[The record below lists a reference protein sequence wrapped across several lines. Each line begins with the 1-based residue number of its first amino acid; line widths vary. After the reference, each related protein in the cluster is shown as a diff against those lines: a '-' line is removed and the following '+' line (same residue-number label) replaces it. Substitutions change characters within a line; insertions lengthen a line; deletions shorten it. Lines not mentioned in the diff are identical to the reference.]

1 MSFGSLIPRGMFT
14 CIKMARLSRLSLE
27 SIVEDKVW
35 FTYKARIQAHLR
47 LSWLDFHSQL
57 LLVWYAF
64 LSASLAIATIRYPR
78 VLGADTDL
86 MSAVLSIALLSVSMA
101 VTNRD
106 FRGRSIAMRQNY
118 LELQRLYDYLKQTG
132 GSSPSDID
140 RYHALLSSV
149 ENHKE
154 IDDKLFRVLHA
165 RSLSTRKPT
174 RVETL
179 EAYANLAARV
189 GITLTFYLTPLVIW
203 WAL

>member
-1 MSFGSLIPRGMFT
+1 MFT